1 MDPDGHF
8 VEAYEFVIDY
18 LETDQLWED
27 GEDTIARQLTGIVRL
42 LKTFCGNKF
51 DSVEIGSYCMKM
63 YLDQGKTPPAMAESD
78 ETSTPA
84 PDQSFNLVSQDAPPI
99 VGGDEVN
106 IGVVTMPHHRL
117 SIRAMTL
124 PAHQTSAAESIVAA
138 VAEEE
143 AEVQQ
148 EAEED
153 EVVVERPKRAKID
166 QNGSS
171 SDCNRVAPP
180 VPRDFDGNTMASK
193 SPSKCSVVLEPIM
206 QDITSCSSGPIVPS
220 DSMAGKPAVPRFP
233 APPPSRRR

>member
-1 MDPDGHF
+1 
-8 VEAYEFVIDY
+8 
-18 LETDQLWED
+18 
-27 GEDTIARQLTGIVRL
+27 
-42 LKTFCGNKF
+42 
-51 DSVEIGSYCMKM
+51 
-63 YLDQGKTPPAMAESD
+63 
-78 ETSTPA
+78 
-84 PDQSFNLVSQDAPPI
+84 
-99 VGGDEVN
+99 
-106 IGVVTMPHHRL
+106 MPHHRL

-153 EVVVERPKRAKID
+153 EVVVERSKRAKID

-206 QDITSCSSGPIVPS
+206 QDMASESPSKCSVVLEPIMQDITSCSSGPIVPS